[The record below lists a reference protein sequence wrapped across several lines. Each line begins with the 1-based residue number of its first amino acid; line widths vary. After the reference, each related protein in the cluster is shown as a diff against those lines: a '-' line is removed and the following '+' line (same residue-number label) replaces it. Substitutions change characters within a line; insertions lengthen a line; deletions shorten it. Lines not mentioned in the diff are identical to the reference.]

1 MNPNIEPEQPLLN
14 LAEDAI
20 GGVVKRAYLSDA
32 ERHVKILAMLKARD
46 VATRSDVESVEQLP
60 DSLAK

>member
-1 MNPNIEPEQPLLN
+1 MNPNIESEQSLLN
-14 LAEDAI
+14 LSEDAV
-20 GGVVKRAYLSDA
+20 GGVIKRAFLSDA

-46 VATRSDVESVEQLP
+46 QATRSDVESVEQLP